1 MRRASSVY
9 ALRILAAGAAFAL
22 AAPPALAEDDDER
35 ASGVV
40 EEIVVSATYRDTRLM
55 DTPLT
60 ISAVTDHDI
69 VNKGIEDI
77 QTLYQSIPGLA
88 YRSNS
93 QTYNT
98 LSVRGITPPAG
109 GTGAT
114 VGVYFDNMP
123 ITDATTGGLAQT
135 LGPLF
140 DLERV
145 EVLKGPQG
153 TLYGEGRHGR
163 LDPLHHQEA
172 RPERLRL
179 RDTGQ
184 HRGHRRVRRPV
195 LPDRRHVER
204 PARRP
209 PRRPG
214 RRLPARPQRRH
225 RPSGPAQRGRRRHL
239 PGGRHAAHG
248 GLVSHGHP

>member
-1 MRRASSVY
+1 MCVAT
-9 ALRILAAGAAFAL
+9 LAAEGEE
-22 AAPPALAEDDDER
+22 EDETTQ

-60 ISAVTDHDI
+60 ISAVTDADI

-98 LSVRGITPPAG
+98 LSVRGITPPSSG
-109 GTGAT
+109 GGAT

-123 ITDATTGGLAQT
+123 ITDANAGGLAQT

-153 TLYGEGRHGR
+153 TLYGEGAMGGSIRYI
-163 LDPLHHQEA
+163 
-172 RPERLRL
+172 
-179 RDTGQ
+179 TKK
-184 HRGHRRVRRPV
+184 
-195 LPDRRHVER
+195 PD
-204 PARRP
+204 
-209 PRRPG
+209 
-214 RRLPARPQRRH
+214 
-225 RPSGPAQRGRRRHL
+225 PSGFDYSLQANFEDIGESACRTAPM
-239 PGGRHAAHG
+239 PW
-248 GLVSHGHP
+248 

>member
-1 MRRASSVY
+1 MKRAPSVY
-9 ALRILAAGAAFAL
+9 TLRVLAAGAAIAL
-22 AAPPALAEDDDER
+22 AAPPALAEEDDDEP

-98 LSVRGITPPAG
+98 LTVRGITPPAAG
-109 GTGAT
+109 GGAT

-123 ITDATTGGLAQT
+123 ITDANSGGLAQT

-153 TLYGEGRHGR
+153 TLYGEGAMGGSIRYITK
-163 LDPLHHQEA
+163 
-172 RPERLRL
+172 RP
-179 RDTGQ
+179 D
-184 HRGHRRVRRPV
+184 
-195 LPDRRHVER
+195 
-204 PARRP
+204 
-209 PRRPG
+209 
-214 RRLPARPQRRH
+214 
-225 RPSGPAQRGRRRHL
+225 PSGFD
-239 PGGRHAAHG
+239 
-248 GLVSHGHP
+248 